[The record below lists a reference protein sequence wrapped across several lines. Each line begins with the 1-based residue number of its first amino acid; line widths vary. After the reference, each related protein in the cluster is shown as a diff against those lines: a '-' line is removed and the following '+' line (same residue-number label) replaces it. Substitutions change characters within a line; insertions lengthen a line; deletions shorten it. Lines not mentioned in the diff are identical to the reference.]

1 MNAVT
6 HKLRLSRYPGGNGP
20 QTRRWVSDVSE
31 LCKARITFMVLIT
44 TAVGFLLGWRGPIN
58 LLYFV
63 QALCG
68 TALAASG
75 SAALNQVFEVELDA
89 RMRRT
94 RNRPLPGRRMTVD
107 EALVIGIFCSV
118 AGILWLSFAI
128 NFYAAMLCVITI
140 GTYVFVYTPLKRITT
155 LNTIVGAIPGA
166 LPPVIGWTAAR
177 GHADFESWILF
188 AILFLWQMPHFLAIS
203 WLYREDYKQAG
214 FVMLTGSDPDCRV
227 TGRQAL
233 IYTMGLTSVSLLPAV
248 LRITTLWYL
257 PIAAATGA
265 YFIWMAFRF
274 AIAGTEQAARRLFVA
289 SILYL
294 PITLAALVFTRP

>member
-1 MNAVT
+1 MSALTDKPRLTGLPNA
-6 HKLRLSRYPGGNGP
+6 NGP
-20 QTRRWVSDVSE
+20 HVRHWVSDVSE

-44 TAVGFLLGWRGPIN
+44 TAVGFLLGCHGPIN
-58 LLYFV
+58 LLSFV
-63 QALCG
+63 QTLCG

-75 SAALNQVFEVELDA
+75 AAALNQVFEVELDA

-94 RNRPLPGRRMTVD
+94 CNRPLPGRRMTVD
-107 EALVIGIFCSV
+107 EGLIIGIFCSV
-118 AGILWLSFAI
+118 AGILWLSLAI
-128 NFYAAMLCVITI
+128 NFYAGTLTAITI

-203 WLYREDYKQAG
+203 WLYREDYKKAG
-214 FVMLTGSDPDCRV
+214 FIMLTGSDPNGSL

-233 IYTMGLTSVSLLPAV
+233 IYTMGLISVSLLPLV
-248 LRITTLWYL
+248 LELTTFWYL
-257 PIAAATGA
+257 PIALITGGS
-265 YFIWMAFRF
+265 FIWMSFRF
-274 AIAGTEQAARRLFVA
+274 AITGTEQAARRLFAA
-289 SILYL
+289 SIIYL
-294 PITLAALVFTRP
+294 PVTLAALVITRS

>member
-1 MNAVT
+1 VSALT
-6 HKLRLSRYPGGNGP
+6 HKPRLAGLPNANGP
-20 QTRRWVSDVSE
+20 HTRHWVSDVSE

-44 TAVGFLLGWRGPIN
+44 TAVGFLLGCRGPIN
-58 LLYFV
+58 LLSFV
-63 QALCG
+63 QTLCG

-75 SAALNQVFEVELDA
+75 AAALNQVFEVELDA

-107 EALVIGIFCSV
+107 EALVIGILCSV
-118 AGILWLSFAI
+118 AGILWLSLAI
-128 NFYAAMLCVITI
+128 NFYAGILTAITI

-203 WLYREDYKQAG
+203 WLYREDYKNAG
-214 FVMLTGSDPDCRV
+214 FVMLTGSDPDGSL

-233 IYTMGLTSVSLLPAV
+233 IYTMGLTSVSLLPLV
-248 LRITTLWYL
+248 LELTSFWYL
-257 PIAAATGA
+257 PIALISGGN
-265 YFIWMAFRF
+265 FIWMSFRF
-274 AIAGTEQAARRLFVA
+274 AITGTEQAARRLFVA
-289 SILYL
+289 SIIYL
-294 PITLAALVFTRP
+294 PVTMAALVVTRS

>member
-1 MNAVT
+1 VSALI
-6 HKLRLSRYPGGNGP
+6 HKPRLARFPDGNGF
-20 QTRRWVSDVSE
+20 QARRWVSDVSE

-63 QALCG
+63 QTLCG

-75 SAALNQVFEVELDA
+75 AAALNQVFEVELDA

-107 EALVIGIFCSV
+107 EALIIGIFCSV
-118 AGILWLSFAI
+118 AGILWLSLAI
-128 NFYAAMLCVITI
+128 NFYAGILTAITI

-155 LNTIVGAIPGA
+155 LNTIVGAVPGA

-214 FVMLTGSDPDCRV
+214 FVMLTGSDPNCRV

-233 IYTMGLTSVSLLPAV
+233 IYTMGLTSVSFLPSA
-248 LRITTLWYL
+248 LQLTTLWYL
-257 PIAAATGA
+257 PIAAITGG
-265 YFIWMAFRF
+265 YFIWMSFRF
-274 AIAGTEQAARRLFVA
+274 AIAGTERAARQLFVA
-289 SILYL
+289 SIVYL
-294 PITLAALVFTRP
+294 PVTLAALVFTRS

>member
-1 MNAVT
+1 
-6 HKLRLSRYPGGNGP
+6 
-20 QTRRWVSDVSE
+20 
-31 LCKARITFMVLIT
+31 MVLIT
-44 TAVGFLLGWRGPIN
+44 TAVGFLLGWRGPLN
-58 LLYFV
+58 LFYFL

-75 SAALNQVFEVELDA
+75 AAALNQVFEVELDG

-94 RNRPLPGRRMTVD
+94 CNRPLPGRRMTVD
-107 EALVIGIFCSV
+107 EGLIIGIFCSV

-128 NFYAAMLCVITI
+128 NFYSGILSAVTI

-177 GHADFESWILF
+177 GHIDFASWILF

-233 IYTMGLTSVSLLPAV
+233 IYTIGLTSVSLLPAV
-248 LRITTLWYL
+248 IQLTTLWYL
-257 PIAAATGA
+257 PIATMTGG

-274 AIAGTEQAARRLFVA
+274 AIVGTEQAARKLFVA

-294 PITLAALVFTRP
+294 PVTLAALVFTRS

>member
-1 MNAVT
+1 VSAVT
-6 HKLRLSRYPGGNGP
+6 HKMRLTRYPDGNGP
-20 QTRRWVSDVSE
+20 HPRRWVSDVSE

-44 TAVGFLLGWRGPIN
+44 TAVDFLLGCRGPIN
-58 LLYFV
+58 LLYFA
-63 QALCG
+63 QALCA

-107 EALVIGIFCSV
+107 EALMIGIFCSV
-118 AGILWLSFAI
+118 GGILWLSFAI
-128 NFYAAMLCVITI
+128 NFYSAILCVITI

-257 PIAAATGA
+257 PVAVVTGG
-265 YFIWMAFRF
+265 YFIWMSFRF
-274 AIAGTEQAARRLFVA
+274 AIAGTEHAARRLFMA

-294 PITLAALVFTRP
+294 PITLAALVFTRS

>member
-1 MNAVT
+1 VSALT
-6 HKLRLSRYPGGNGP
+6 HKSRLTRFPGGDGP
-20 QTRRWVSDVSE
+20 HTLRWVSDVSE

-44 TAVGFLLGWRGPIN
+44 TAVGFLLGWRGPLN
-58 LLYFV
+58 LLYFL

-75 SAALNQVFEVELDA
+75 AAALNQVFEVELDG

-94 RNRPLPGRRMTVD
+94 CNRPLPGRRMTVD
-107 EALVIGIFCSV
+107 EGLIIGIFCSV

-128 NFYAAMLCVITI
+128 NFYSGILSAVTI

-177 GHADFESWILF
+177 GHIDFASWILF

-233 IYTMGLTSVSLLPAV
+233 IYTIGLTSVSLLPAV
-248 LRITTLWYL
+248 IQLTTLWYL
-257 PIAAATGA
+257 PIAAMTGG

-274 AIAGTEQAARRLFVA
+274 AIVGTEQAARKLFVA

-294 PITLAALVFTRP
+294 PVTLAALVFTRS

>member
-1 MNAVT
+1 
-6 HKLRLSRYPGGNGP
+6 
-20 QTRRWVSDVSE
+20 
-31 LCKARITFMVLIT
+31 MVLIT

-58 LLYFV
+58 LLSFV
-63 QALCG
+63 QTLCG

-75 SAALNQVFEVELDA
+75 AAALNQVFEVELDA

-94 RNRPLPGRRMTVD
+94 CDRPLPGRRMTVD
-107 EALVIGIFCSV
+107 EALVIGIFCSA
-118 AGILWLSFAI
+118 AGILWLSLAI
-128 NFYAAMLCVITI
+128 NFYAGILTAITI

-203 WLYREDYKQAG
+203 WLYREDYKKAG
-214 FVMLTGSDPDCRV
+214 FVMLTGSDPDGSL

-233 IYTMGLTSVSLLPAV
+233 IYTMGLTSVSLLPLV
-248 LRITTLWYL
+248 LELTSFWYL
-257 PIAAATGA
+257 PIALITGGN
-265 YFIWMAFRF
+265 FIWMSFRF
-274 AIAGTEQAARRLFVA
+274 AITGTEQAARRLFVA
-289 SILYL
+289 SIIYL
-294 PITLAALVFTRP
+294 PVTMAALVVTRS